1 MKAIQRHE
9 DKTSVIKGITKA
21 QEFHGHITIFQLALF
36 KQTNN
41 I

>member
-1 MKAIQRHE
+1 MKAIQRHV
-9 DKTSVIKGITKA
+9 DKTSVTKEITKA
-21 QEFHGHITIFQLALF
+21 QEFCGHIIIFQLALF